1 VTSTEDYTVLTT
13 TFTGLTITCPPGHP
27 NCTGFSN
34 PILENNLLWQNRS
47 FIVGVGSM
55 GTGNMNQQDL
65 VELFDAFTGSPA
77 PVQTAFGQCTSGI
90 SYWDIGVRGD
100 TGPSNHASGFTLN
113 PMYSLLDDPSDYSSG
128 SNLGSNPLI
137 VSQYCNG
144 SRVPPT
150 CTVADG
156 CGGPS
161 GFGVPPGIAD
171 ALTPN
176 PVFSLT
182 PSATVDEGNNWINV
196 SWGPLSLSDDSINTG
211 TDGNYGSGPLFA
223 NYALKV
229 NSPAIDYV
237 PVANL
242 HPTTDFFG
250 NPRPDPAVPSR
261 FDIGAVEYQSTD
273 TTAVL
278 VVTPVALS
286 FGNVVDGTT
295 STAQTLTLQNDG
307 AVGATG
313 IAIAIVGARF
323 SRATGAASGTCPTTA
338 TFTLAAGATCTIN
351 VVFKPTA
358 PGPVTGTLAI
368 TASVAVAGSPVS
380 LSGTAIV
387 PGISATLTPATW
399 TVSQTRNCPGTGFG
413 ILACLLDPAQAFTLT
428 NTGNVPLTGI
438 TQGVLGGTAANVA
451 NYTVVRILSTCGPAG
466 GGQLLG
472 VTTLAPGAN
481 CNIEVQ
487 FKPLTAQAAGAK
499 PATISVTDAAGIQT
513 STLSGTAQ

>member
-1 VTSTEDYTVLTT
+1 
-13 TFTGLTITCPPGHP
+13 
-27 NCTGFSN
+27 
-34 PILENNLLWQNRS
+34 
-47 FIVGVGSM
+47 
-55 GTGNMNQQDL
+55 
-65 VELFDAFTGSPA
+65 
-77 PVQTAFGQCTSGI
+77 
-90 SYWDIGVRGD
+90 
-100 TGPSNHASGFTLN
+100 
-113 PMYSLLDDPSDYSSG
+113 
-128 SNLGSNPLI
+128 
-137 VSQYCNG
+137 
-144 SRVPPT
+144 
-150 CTVADG
+150 
-156 CGGPS
+156 
-161 GFGVPPGIAD
+161 
-171 ALTPN
+171 
-176 PVFSLT
+176 
-182 PSATVDEGNNWINV
+182 
-196 SWGPLSLSDDSINTG
+196 
-211 TDGNYGSGPLFA
+211 
-223 NYALKV
+223 LKV